1 MTSLTRQFLN
11 CWLEYVLSQ
20 PVDLDISVM
29 LKYLRSYLGITV
41 LFSLLKFDSIVANHE
56 MNDEGVNETV
66 SGLIPQESYS

>member
-29 LKYLRSYLGITV
+29 LKYLRSYLGVTM
-41 LFSLLKFDSIVANHE
+41 LFSLLKSDSIVANDE
-56 MNDEGVNETV
+56 MNDEGMDESV

>member
-41 LFSLLKFDSIVANHE
+41 LFSLLKSDSIVANHE

>member
-29 LKYLRSYLGITV
+29 LKYLRSYLGITMV
-41 LFSLLKFDSIVANHE
+41 FSLLKSDSIVANHD
-56 MNDEGVNETV
+56 MNEEGMDETV